1 MKTETNHITVSSAV
15 TPIIEVDHEAGAVYV
30 RFKQGKVAR
39 TIVRPCTTMH
49 IAVDL
54 DAKGGLLGIEA
65 VGMRQIVITQILKL
79 AAVSAPKLNLADAQ
93 IIPTRLAAPAT
104 ACA

>member
-1 MKTETNHITVSSAV
+1 MKTDTDHITVNSVV
-15 TPIIEVDHEAGAVYV
+15 TPTIEVDNEIGAVYV

-39 TIVRPCTTMH
+39 TIVRPCTAMH

-93 IIPTRLAAPAT
+93 IVSSRITVPTP

>member
-1 MKTETNHITVSSAV
+1 MKTDTDHITVNSAV
-15 TPIIEVDHEAGAVYV
+15 TPTIEIDNEVGAVYV
-30 RFKQGKVAR
+30 RFKQGKVAH

-54 DAKGGLLGIEA
+54 DKTGELLGIEA

-79 AAVSAPKLNLADAQ
+79 AAVSAPKLNLVDAQ
-93 IIPTRLAAPAT
+93 IIPSRIAARIP

>member
-1 MKTETNHITVSSAV
+1 MKTDIDHITVNSAV
-15 TPIIEVDHEAGAVYV
+15 TPTIEVDNEVGAVYV
-30 RFKQGKVAR
+30 RFKQGKVVR

-79 AAVSAPKLNLADAQ
+79 AAVSAPRLNLADAQ
-93 IIPTRLAAPAT
+93 IIPSRIAARIP

>member
-1 MKTETNHITVSSAV
+1 
-15 TPIIEVDHEAGAVYV
+15 
-30 RFKQGKVAR
+30 
-39 TIVRPCTTMH
+39 MH

-65 VGMRQIVITQILKL
+65 VGMRQNVITQILKL

-93 IIPTRLAAPAT
+93 IIPSRIVARIP